1 MLLEDWFSAKAPV
14 VKQISNS
21 SSREKAES
29 ANEKHLISL
38 LDSKRT
44 QTMLIV
50 LAKINKTPE
59 EIVDISKPLKI
70 VRLLISN
77 MSLFLYL
84 LTFAVVNLDP
94 MVLTHDM
101 TLSLLDILPN
111 AEGKKITS
119 TTSTTTTTTA

>member
-59 EIVDISKPLKI
+59 EIVDISEPLKI

-77 MSLFLYL
+77 MSLFLYS

-94 MVLTHDM
+94 TVLTHDM

-111 AEGKKITS
+111 AEGKRLRTCFS
-119 TTSTTTTTTA
+119 SE

>member
-77 MSLFLYL
+77 MSLLLYF

-94 MVLTHDM
+94 MALTHDM

-111 AEGKKITS
+111 AEGKKLRTCFS
-119 TTSTTTTTTA
+119 SE

>member
-77 MSLFLYL
+77 MSLFLYS

-111 AEGKKITS
+111 AEGKKLRTCFS
-119 TTSTTTTTTA
+119 SE

>member
-1 MLLEDWFSAKAPV
+1 M

-29 ANEKHLISL
+29 ANEKQLISL

-77 MSLFLYL
+77 MSLFLYS

-111 AEGKKITS
+111 AEGKKLRTCFS
-119 TTSTTTTTTA
+119 SE

>member
-1 MLLEDWFSAKAPV
+1 MLLEDWFSARAPV

-29 ANEKHLISL
+29 ANEKQLISL

-77 MSLFLYL
+77 MSLFLYS

-111 AEGKKITS
+111 AEGKKLRTCFS
-119 TTSTTTTTTA
+119 SE

>member
-1 MLLEDWFSAKAPV
+1 MLLEDWFSARAPV

-59 EIVDISKPLKI
+59 EIVDISEPLKI

-77 MSLFLYL
+77 MSLFLYS

-94 MVLTHDM
+94 TVLTHDM

-111 AEGKKITS
+111 AEGKKLRTCFS
-119 TTSTTTTTTA
+119 SE